1 MRSAWE
7 TKPLWM
13 LWMGRAAST
22 GQGRKARELRMD
34 FTNKVAVVTGSS
46 RGIGR
51 AIAMQLAEGG
61 AKVVVNYR
69 SNKAAAD
76 QVVEEIRA
84 SGGEAI
90 SIQADVCQV
99 DEAQAL
105 IDAAKE
111 AFDRIDILVNN
122 AGTTRDT
129 LIMRMSE
136 EDWDVVIDTNLKGTF
151 NCIKAASRQMMRQRY
166 GRIIVITSVS
176 GLAGNPGQANY
187 ASAKAG
193 LIGLTKTVA
202 KELGS
207 RGITC
212 NAVAP
217 GYVHTDLTASLPEDL
232 IQLAIE
238 RTPLGRTGTPEDM
251 AKAVAFLAS
260 DDASFI
266 TGQVL
271 AVDGGLA
278 IS

>member
-1 MRSAWE
+1 
-7 TKPLWM
+7 
-13 LWMGRAAST
+13 
-22 GQGRKARELRMD
+22 MD
-34 FTNKVAVVTGSS
+34 FTDKVAVVTGSS

-51 AIAMQLAEGG
+51 AIALRLAADG

-69 SNKAAAD
+69 GNEAAARE
-76 QVVEEIRA
+76 VVEQIEVG
-84 SGGEAI
+84 GGEAI
-90 SIQADVCQV
+90 AVQADVSQV
-99 DEAQAL
+99 SEAQAL
-105 IDAAKE
+105 IDAAKK
-111 AFDRIDILVNN
+111 AFGRIDILVNN

-151 NCIKAASRQMMRQRY
+151 NCIKAVSRQMMRQRY
-166 GRIIVITSVS
+166 GRIVNITSVA
-176 GLAGNPGQANY
+176 GLGGNPGQANY

-217 GYVHTDLTASLPEDL
+217 GFVPTDLTAAVPEEL
-232 IQLAIE
+232 IQLAID
-238 RTPLGRTGTPEDM
+238 RTPLGRTGTPEEM
-251 AKAVAFLAS
+251 ATAAAFLAS
-260 DDASFI
+260 DEASFI

>member
-1 MRSAWE
+1 
-7 TKPLWM
+7 
-13 LWMGRAAST
+13 
-22 GQGRKARELRMD
+22 MD
-34 FTNKVAVVTGSS
+34 FTDKVAIVTGSS

-51 AIAMQLAEGG
+51 TIALRLAAEG
-61 AKVVVNYR
+61 AKALINYR
-69 SNKAAAD
+69 GNEAAANE
-76 QVVEEIRA
+76 VVDKIRA
-84 SGGEAI
+84 NGGEAI
-90 SIQADVCQV
+90 AVQADVSKV
-99 DEAQAL
+99 DQAQAL
-105 IDAAKE
+105 INAAKKE
-111 AFDRIDILVNN
+111 FGRIDILVNN

-136 EDWDVVIDTNLKGTF
+136 EDWDVVIDTNLKGAF
-151 NCIKAASRQMMRQRY
+151 NCIKAVSRQMMRQRY
-166 GRIIVITSVS
+166 GRIVNITSVA
-176 GLAGNPGQANY
+176 GIAGNAGQANY

-217 GYVHTDLTASLPEDL
+217 GFVPTDLTADLPQDL
-232 IQLAIE
+232 IQQALD

-251 AKAVAFLAS
+251 AAAVAFLAS
-260 DDASFI
+260 DEARYI

-278 IS
+278 L

>member
-1 MRSAWE
+1 
-7 TKPLWM
+7 
-13 LWMGRAAST
+13 
-22 GQGRKARELRMD
+22 MD
-34 FTNKVAVVTGSS
+34 FADKVAVVTGSS

-51 AIAMQLAEGG
+51 AIALRLAEGG

-69 SNKAAAD
+69 GNEAAANEVLA
-76 QVVEEIRA
+76 QIRA
-84 SGGEAI
+84 SGGQAI
-90 SIQADVCQV
+90 AFQADVSQV
-99 DEAQAL
+99 AEAEAL
-105 IDAAKE
+105 IDAAKKE
-111 AFDRIDILVNN
+111 FGRIDILVNN

-129 LIMRMSE
+129 LLMRMSE

-151 NCIKAASRQMMRQRY
+151 NCIKAVARQMMRQRY
-166 GRIIVITSVS
+166 GRIVNITSVA
-176 GLAGNPGQANY
+176 GIAGNAGQANY

-217 GYVHTDLTASLPEDL
+217 GFVPTDLTASLPEDL
-232 IQLAIE
+232 VELAIE
-238 RTPLGRTGTPEDM
+238 RTPLGRMGTPENM
-251 AKAVAFLAS
+251 AAAVAFLAS
-260 DDASFI
+260 DDASFV

>member
-1 MRSAWE
+1 MSLA
-7 TKPLWM
+7 
-13 LWMGRAAST
+13 G
-22 GQGRKARELRMD
+22 
-34 FTNKVAVVTGSS
+34 KVAVVTGGA

-51 AIAMQLAEGG
+51 AIALRLAAGG
-61 AKVVVNYR
+61 ATVVVNYR
-69 SNKAAAD
+69 ANEAAARE
-76 QVVEEIRA
+76 VVQQIGA
-84 SGGEAI
+84 GGGEALAV
-90 SIQADVCQV
+90 QADVSRPV
-99 DEAQAL
+99 EAEAL
-105 IDAAKE
+105 IGAAMQ
-111 AFDRIDILVNN
+111 AFGRVDILVNN

-136 EDWDVVIDTNLKGTF
+136 EEWDVVIDTNLKGTF
-151 NCIKAASRQMMRQRY
+151 NCIRAVARPMMRQRY
-166 GRIIVITSVS
+166 GRIVNITSVA
-176 GLAGNPGQANY
+176 GLAGNAGQANY

-217 GYVHTDLTASLPEDL
+217 GFVPTDLTANLPGDL
-232 IQLAIE
+232 LKAAIE

-251 AKAVAFLAS
+251 AAAVAFFAS
-260 DDASFI
+260 DEASFV

>member
-1 MRSAWE
+1 MENR
-7 TKPLWM
+7 
-13 LWMGRAAST
+13 
-22 GQGRKARELRMD
+22 
-34 FTNKVAVVTGSS
+34 VAVVTGGS

-51 AIAMQLAEGG
+51 AIALRIAARG
-61 AKVVVNYR
+61 ARLVINYR
-69 SNKAAAD
+69 SDEAAAREVVD
-76 QVVEEIRA
+76 QIVA
-84 SGGEAI
+84 QGGQAI
-90 SIQADVCQV
+90 AVQADVS
-99 DEAQAL
+99 DGKEAQAL

-111 AFDRIDILVNN
+111 AFGQVDILVNN

-129 LIMRMSE
+129 LLMRMSE

-151 NCIKAASRQMMRQRY
+151 NCIKAVSRQMLRQRY
-166 GRIIVITSVS
+166 GRIVNITSVAGLS
-176 GLAGNPGQANY
+176 GNVGQANY

-217 GYVHTDLTASLPEDL
+217 GFVYTDLTASLPPELVQQAVD
-232 IQLAIE
+232 
-238 RTPLGRTGTPEDM
+238 RTPLGRVGKAEDM
-251 AKAVAFLAS
+251 AAAVLFLAS

-271 AVDGGLA
+271 AVDGGLS